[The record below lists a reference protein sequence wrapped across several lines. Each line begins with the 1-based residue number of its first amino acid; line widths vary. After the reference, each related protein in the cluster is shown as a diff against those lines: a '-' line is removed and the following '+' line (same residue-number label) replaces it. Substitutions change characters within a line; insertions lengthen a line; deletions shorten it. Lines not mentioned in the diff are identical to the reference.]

1 MKIII
6 SEKQSLLIKK
16 LLLEGVNP
24 DEYVKAFLEVLGISI
39 AKNSGEI
46 SEALGKNPITVKVRN
61 ADGSVESFVCKN
73 LDELIAASQ
82 KLAKSD
88 LDFTSGIN
96 AIVKEN
102 PKLKVEFGSSL
113 YKGDF
118 DETVKKFVEL
128 RDKFSKQTT
137 TPTPITNNLPK
148 QKIAESDIEY
158 VLKTRVS
165 EITETLNQ
173 FMFKT
178 TTPDGEVTLPK
189 GFEFDVI
196 TNPTKALEDF
206 KKKLLTLWG
215 LQNANDGYIR
225 NLKQIFSK
233 WGGVYDSD
241 SVDFGEINKLI
252 DEYKVNSEKLYDQTI
267 LDLTKIYNDLDGMK
281 LHVEEERVPWDLT
294 RTDGPT
300 VDKDG
305 AYDDGFPKD
314 DFLDATLRGEK
325 TQEPFSALKF
335 GFDLNNVEGE
345 IKSSDFNPD
354 FINTTALRSEAAPT
368 RGFHDGKIGEPK
380 PTSFL
385 DYLVSAIPGGLHPEF
400 PEDDIAS
407 MLMIQISRGL
417 EEIKMGNLQSG
428 LNHLPESGF
437 ERWGIDNFKEFIKT
451 AYEENRLL
459 IDVPSRYSYREELAP
474 ETVRFKIELR
484 QPSGVNKIDI
494 NKLRDMD
501 LYDRMLYNDPNKIYG
516 KADPVIVPSIS
527 DKIDPLTLQ
536 KIKRDSE
543 KKFLKNSTEE
553 KNNVIKEIK
562 KLKRLIRNGK

>member
-46 SEALGKNPITVKVRN
+46 TEALGKNPIKVTVKN
-61 ADGSVESFVCKN
+61 ADGSVESFTCKS
-73 LDELIAASQ
+73 LDELIVVSQ
-82 KLAKSD
+82 KLAKSE
-88 LDFTSGIN
+88 LDFTSGIM
-96 AIVKEN
+96 AMVKQN
-102 PKLKVEFGSSL
+102 PNLKVDFGSSL
-113 YKGDF
+113 YKGNF
-118 DETVKKFVEL
+118 GETVKKYVEL

-148 QKIAESDIEY
+148 QKIAESDIEQI
-158 VLKTRVS
+158 LKTRVTK
-165 EITETLNQ
+165 ITDTLNE

-178 TTPDGEVTLPK
+178 TSPEGEVTLPK
-189 GFEFDVI
+189 GFEFDI
-196 TNPTKALEDF
+196 NNPTKALEDF

-225 NLKQIFSK
+225 NLKQIFSR
-233 WGGVYDSD
+233 WGGVYDPD
-241 SVDFGEINKLI
+241 SVDFAEINKLI
-252 DEYKVNSEKLYDQTI
+252 DEYETNSGKLYDQTI
-267 LDLTKIYNDLDGMK
+267 LDLTKVYNDLDGMK
-281 LHVEEERVPWDLT
+281 LHVEEETVPWNLR

-305 AYDDGFPKD
+305 VYDDGFPKD
-314 DFLDATLRGEK
+314 DFLDATLRGEV

-335 GFDLNNVEGE
+335 GFDLNHVEGE

-354 FINTTALRSEAAPT
+354 FINITALKSESPPKS
-368 RGFHDGKIGEPK
+368 GVNSGKIGEPK
-380 PTSFL
+380 STSFH
-385 DYLVSAIPGGLHPEF
+385 DYLVSAIPGGLHPDF
-400 PEDDIAS
+400 PEDDIAA
-407 MLMIQISRGL
+407 MLMRQIAGGL
-417 EEIKMGNLQSG
+417 ELIKSGQLQWG
-428 LNHLPESGF
+428 LDHLPESGF

-459 IDVPSRYSYREELAP
+459 IDVPSRFSYSDELAP
-474 ETVRFKIELR
+474 EQVRFTIELR

-501 LYDRMLYNDPNKIYG
+501 LYDRMLIDNPNKIYG
-516 KADPVIVPSIS
+516 KSDPVMVPSVS
-527 DKIDPLTLQ
+527 DKIDPITLQ
-536 KIKRDSE
+536 KIKRDRE
-543 KKFLKNSTEE
+543 QKFLKNSKEE

>member
-6 SEKQSLLIKK
+6 TEKQSLLIKK

-39 AKNSGEI
+39 TKNSGEI
-46 SEALGKNPITVKVRN
+46 SEAIGKNPITVKVTN
-61 ADGSVESFVCKN
+61 ADGSVESFICKN
-73 LDELIAASQ
+73 LDELIVVSQ
-82 KLAKSD
+82 KLAKSEI
-88 LDFTSGIN
+88 DFTSGIK

-102 PKLKVEFGSSL
+102 PNLKIDFGSSL

-118 DETVKKFVEL
+118 DETVKKFIEL

-137 TPTPITNNLPK
+137 TPPPITNNLPK
-148 QKIAESDIEY
+148 QKIAESDIEQ
-158 VLKTRVS
+158 VLKTRVTK
-165 EITETLNQ
+165 ITDTLNE

-189 GFEFDVI
+189 GFEFDI
-196 TNPTKALEDF
+196 NNPTKALEDF

-225 NLKQIFSK
+225 SLKQIFSK
-233 WGGVYDSD
+233 WGGVYDSN
-241 SVDFGEINKLI
+241 SVNFDEINKLI
-252 DEYKVNSEKLYDQTI
+252 DEYVINSEKLYDQTI
-267 LDLTKIYNDLDGMK
+267 LDLTKIYNNLEGMK
-281 LHVEEERVPWDLT
+281 LHVEEERIPWG
-294 RTDGPT
+294 RRSDGPT

-305 AYDDGFPKD
+305 VYDDGFPKD

-335 GFDLNNVEGE
+335 GFDLNHVEGE

-354 FINTTALRSEAAPT
+354 FINITALKSETPPSA
-368 RGFHDGKIGEPK
+368 GINSGKIGEPES
-380 PTSFL
+380 TSFH

-407 MLMIQISRGL
+407 MLMIQISKGL
-417 EEIKMGNLQSG
+417 ELIKSGQLQWG

-459 IDVPSRYSYREELAP
+459 IDVPSRYSYEESLAP

-501 LYDRMLYNDPNKIYG
+501 LYDRMLYKDPNRMSFEP
-516 KADPVIVPSIS
+516 DPVIVPSVS

-543 KKFLKNSTEE
+543 QKFLKNSTEE
-553 KNNVIKEIK
+553 KNNVLKEIK
-562 KLKRLIRNGK
+562 KLKRLIKNGK